1 MSLFMIDNYFVN
13 KEELNF
19 RMIKLKKWV
28 KRVAAIT
35 SLMIVGLFLVK
46 LFLKPPESD
55 KKLKM

>member
-1 MSLFMIDNYFVN
+1 MIDNYFVN

-46 LFLKPPESD
+46 LFITPPESD